1 MNPNYVLSNLVGNS
15 TLTITDARLY
25 ISIVTLSAENNAKV
39 SKLLSERFKRS
50 VYWNKYKIIPNKTY
64 HENDHIRELL
74 DSNYQGVKR
83 LFVLAYRDRGGTN
96 RVTADSYR
104 RYFLLR
110 VKIENCNIEIDGRKF
125 YDQPINDLIK
135 QYDEFRKVSTEQ
147 RDDYTTGCLLDFA
160 YFKKNYRLTAVDLSK
175 EKALDA
181 DSRATQQIIYGD
193 RQVQV

>member
-39 SKLLSERFKRS
+39 SKLLSEGFKRS

-83 LFVLAYRDRGGTN
+83 LFVLAQRDRGGTN
-96 RVTADSYR
+96 RVTTDSYR

-160 YFKKNYRLTAVDLSK
+160 YFKKKLQTNC
-175 EKALDA
+175 
-181 DSRATQQIIYGD
+181 G
-193 RQVQV
+193 

>member
-135 QYDEFRKVSTEQ
+135 QYDEFRKVSTGQ
-147 RDDYTTGCLLDFA
+147 RDDYTTGCYLDFA
-160 YFKKNYRLTAVDLSK
+160 YF
-175 EKALDA
+175 
-181 DSRATQQIIYGD
+181 
-193 RQVQV
+193 

>member
-25 ISIVTLSAENNAKV
+25 LSIVTLSAENNAKV

-147 RDDYTTGCLLDFA
+147 RDDYTTGCSLDFA
-160 YFKKNYRLTAVDLSK
+160 YFKKNYRLIAADLSK